1 MNDAGLIKRYLL
13 GDLQGEERTRFEDV
27 YFSDTERFG
36 ELAAE
41 EDDLIDSYVRDR
53 MTESEQRQFEEQFLI
68 SPERSS
74 RVDFAHTWYE
84 LLRQKRESSGKNP
97 ILRWWLPRALFEG
110 THGWPRVALATS
122 GFFVAVVCG
131 SLLLLQNRKL
141 QIELKQARM
150 ASAELQQSHDVLAR
164 QLADLVKQSPNVVSK
179 TGGGTELAK
188 VEPPTLLG
196 EPLNLAPGMI
206 RGGKQDVPTL
216 LLPLHKPSVQLQLLL
231 PQDWREHE
239 TLDATIR
246 TAEAH
251 QPFFVEAGLSPAT
264 SPAERTVILRVPS
277 KLIQAG
283 YYSVSLYRGGADLS
297 GDPIGAYIFRAR

>member
-1 MNDAGLIKRYLL
+1 L
-13 GDLQGEERTRFEDV
+13 GDLQDEERTCFEDV

-41 EDDLIDSYVRDR
+41 EDDLIDSYVRDK
-53 MTESEQRQFEEQFLI
+53 MTESEQRQFEKQFLI

-74 RVDFAHTWYE
+74 RVDFALTWNE

-97 ILRWWLPRALFEG
+97 ILRWQLPRALFEG
-110 THGWPRVALATS
+110 TNWWPRIALATS
-122 GFFVAVVCG
+122 GFVVVVVCG

-141 QIELKQARM
+141 QIELKQAQM

-164 QLADLVKQSPNVVSK
+164 QLADLVQQAPDVVSK
-179 TGGGTELAK
+179 PGGGTELAK
-188 VEPPTLLG
+188 VEPPSLLG
-196 EPLNLAPGMI
+196 EPLNLAPGML

-216 LLPLHKPSVQLQLLL
+216 LLPLHKPSVRLQLLL
-231 PQDWREHE
+231 PQDGRERE

-251 QPFFVEAGLSPAT
+251 QPFFVEVGLSPAKGA
-264 SPAERTVILRVPS
+264 SGRTDILRVPS

-283 YYSVSLYRGGADLS
+283 YYSVSLYRSGANLS
-297 GDPIGAYIFRAR
+297 GDSIGSYIFRAR